1 MKTTASI
8 TVLATS
14 LLLVGCGK
22 QSALPSSTPSTVAP
36 VTQSVMTAWQQG
48 DKTAAVAGFVETDWS
63 ARPLFAS
70 DSMLSLS
77 EDEFKALFK
86 ALSNSERQA
95 KSSKMFQQIDSLRR
109 LAAAVAQAGQDAA
122 AKGDAAQARKHLTSL
137 REFGSAIDTSN
148 SLALLRLVGQA
159 EKKRADRE
167 MSKLAP

>member
-1 MKTTASI
+1 
-8 TVLATS
+8 
-14 LLLVGCGK
+14 
-22 QSALPSSTPSTVAP
+22 
-36 VTQSVMTAWQQG
+36 MTAWQQG

-77 EDEFKALFK
+77 EDKFK

>member
-77 EDEFKALFK
+77 EDKFK

-109 LAAAVAQAGQDAA
+109 LAAAVAQAG
-122 AKGDAAQARKHLTSL
+122 
-137 REFGSAIDTSN
+137 
-148 SLALLRLVGQA
+148 LA
-159 EKKRADRE
+159 
-167 MSKLAP
+167 

>member
-77 EDEFKALFK
+77 EDKFK

-95 KSSKMFQQIDSLRR
+95 KSSKMFQQIDSLKR